1 MLHTFAHFGQS
12 MDKQTFLNRFLLQN
26 RFAAAKEDLHKD
38 PWHLNQK
45 SLKKAAVLLPLIE
58 RQNGLNILFT
68 ERALHLRHHPGQISF
83 PGGRYEAS
91 DNSLQGT
98 ALRETEEEIG
108 ILHSQVDIFGSL
120 PGLPTIS
127 GFVVSPF
134 LGFVCS
140 EHNIQIDQQEVRSV
154 FEVPLPY
161 LLDSDNFYKQ
171 HLFANKKRH
180 FTYCI
185 PYQNHLI
192 WGATAQMLKNLQ
204 EHLAG

>member
-1 MLHTFAHFGQS
+1 MN
-12 MDKQTFLNRFLLQN
+12 KQTFLNRFLFHN
-26 RFAAAKEDLHKD
+26 RCDIAKRHVHKN
-38 PWHLNQK
+38 PFNLNQK
-45 SLKKAAVLLPLIE
+45 TLKKAAVLLPLIE

-83 PGGRYEAS
+83 PGGRYEQS
-91 DNSLQGT
+91 DFSLLHT

-108 ILHSQVDIFGSL
+108 ILQCQVDIFGSL
-120 PGLPTIS
+120 PELPTIS

-134 LGFVCS
+134 LGFVNS
-140 EHNIQIDQQEVRSV
+140 DHNIQIDQQEVRGV

-161 LLDSDNFYKQ
+161 LLDPQHFYKH
-171 HLFANKKRH
+171 HLLANRKRH

-185 PYQNHLI
+185 PYQNRLI

-204 EHLAG
+204 EHLAV